1 MLTPRQR
8 QVLYLIVRLY
18 SEFEEPVGSK
28 TLLRE
33 SLLDVSP
40 ATIRNE
46 MVVLESRGLLKKA
59 HTSSGRI
66 PSFSGYRYYV
76 DRLIHH
82 EDEMNVL
89 KEDDHAIAELFHE
102 RQADDLQL
110 AQMAADILVSLTG
123 FTAVVLGQS
132 NDSHHLKE
140 FKLVYLNEKNLIAIM
155 ITDGGRVETQ
165 LFVTLHSVT
174 KEMVS
179 KTSEIINNEL
189 IGTSIEDVYHRLKL
203 TIPLLTQRAVAH
215 QFDFSPLAEKTLHS
229 LKGRQ
234 YHIGGKNNLFDFIDP
249 QTNSEELKRI
259 FTMVDGSADMY
270 EMLESRNQGIEVL
283 FGADMSSYWIAN
295 LSMVTGKFKQKNQ
308 EFTLGLIGPT
318 TMPYHRIIGLME
330 KIITELSNY

>member
-1 MLTPRQR
+1 MLTSRQR
-8 QVLYLIVRLY
+8 EILYLIVRLY

-33 SLLDVSP
+33 SLLNVSP
-40 ATIRNE
+40 ATIRND
-46 MVVLESRGLLKKA
+46 MVVLEREGMLRKA

-66 PSFSGYRYYV
+66 PSFRGYRYYV

-82 EDEMNVL
+82 EDEMKDL
-89 KEDDHAIAELFHE
+89 EEDDHAIGELFHE
-102 RQADDLQL
+102 RQANDLQL

-123 FTAVVLGQS
+123 YTAVVLGQS

-155 ITDGGRVETQ
+155 IIDGGRVETQ
-165 LFVTLHSVT
+165 LFVTTYPVT
-174 KEMVS
+174 KEMVT

-203 TIPLLTQRAVAH
+203 TIPLLTQRAVSY

-234 YHIGGKNNLFDFIDP
+234 YHIGGKNNLFDFIEP
-249 QTNSEELKRI
+249 QTNSEELKQL
-259 FTMVDGSADMY
+259 FTMVDGSASMY
-270 EMLESRNQGIEVL
+270 SMLESRNHGIEVL
-283 FGADMSSYWIAN
+283 FGADMSPYWIAD
-295 LSMVTGKFKQKNQ
+295 LSMVTGKFQQQNQ
-308 EFTLGLIGPT
+308 EYTLGLIGPT

-330 KIITELSNY
+330 KMIKELTNY

>member
-33 SLLDVSP
+33 SLLNVSP
-40 ATIRNE
+40 ATIRND
-46 MVVLESRGLLKKA
+46 MVVLEREGLLKKA

-82 EDEMNVL
+82 EDEMKVL
-89 KEDDHAIAELFHE
+89 EEDDHAIAELFHE

-110 AQMAADILVSLTG
+110 AQMAADVLVSLTG
-123 FTAVVLGQS
+123 YTAVVLGQS

-155 ITDGGRVETQ
+155 ITDGGRVETE
-165 LFVTLHSVT
+165 LFVMHYPVT
-174 KEMVS
+174 KEMVA
-179 KTSEIINNEL
+179 KASEIVNDEL

-203 TIPLLTQRAVAH
+203 TIPLLTQRAISY

-234 YHIGGKNNLFDFIDP
+234 YHIGGKNNLFDFIEP
-249 QTNSEELKRI
+249 QTNSEELKRL
-259 FTMVDGSADMY
+259 FTLVDGSASMY
-270 EMLESRNQGIEVL
+270 DMLENRGQGIEVL
-283 FGADMSSYWIAN
+283 FGSDLKAYGIEN
-295 LSMVTGKFKQKNQ
+295 LSMVTGKFQQKNQ
-308 EFTLGLIGPT
+308 EYTLGLIGPT
-318 TMPYHRIIGLME
+318 TMPYHQIIGLME
-330 KIITELSNY
+330 KMITELSNY

>member
-8 QVLYLIVRLY
+8 QILYLIVRLY

-33 SLLDVSP
+33 SLLNVSP
-40 ATIRNE
+40 ATIRND
-46 MVVLESRGLLKKA
+46 MVVLEREGLLHKA

-76 DRLIHH
+76 NRLIHH
-82 EDEMNVL
+82 EDEMRVL
-89 KEDDHAIAELFHE
+89 EEDDNAIAELFHE
-102 RQADDLQL
+102 RQVDDLQL
-110 AQMAADILVSLTG
+110 AQMAADVLVSLTG
-123 FTAVVLGQS
+123 YTAVVLGQS

-165 LFVTLHSVT
+165 LFVTQYPVT
-174 KEMVS
+174 KDIIS
-179 KTSEIINNEL
+179 KTSEIVNQEL
-189 IGTSIEDVYHRLKL
+189 VGTSIEDVYHRLKL
-203 TIPLLTQRAVAH
+203 TIPLLTQRAVSYS
-215 QFDFSPLAEKTLHS
+215 FDFSPLAEKTLHS

-234 YHIGGKNNLFDFIDP
+234 YHTSGKNNLFDFIDSL
-249 QTNSEELKRI
+249 TNSEELKDL
-259 FTMVDGSADMY
+259 FTLVDGSASMY
-270 EMLESRNQGIEVL
+270 QMLENRQAGIEVL
-283 FGADMSSYWIAN
+283 FGVDMSPDWVTN
-295 LSMVTGKFKQKNQ
+295 LSLVTGKFKRQKQ

-330 KIITELSNY
+330 KMITELTNY